1 MAESWVNRAVPAVAK
16 KKNPSTSLVRVRNS
30 SNALILVMIYELQ
43 TPSISYI
50 DVNYLQCRILEI
62 RDTKELHMLEDSPD
76 CMSQQIRLFVREGRK
91 NFPFGFVF
99 TETSYWNVFISPFF
113 HFKSN
118 EPEYSLC
125 NVTN

>member
-91 NFPFGFVF
+91 KFPFWFRIYRDQLLERVHLTF
-99 TETSYWNVFISPFF
+99 LPF
-113 HFKSN
+113 
-118 EPEYSLC
+118 
-125 NVTN
+125 